1 MQSIAA
7 IDPWCILDD
16 LHDWKR
22 NLSAEAKQTSRISIA
37 TKIDLPHDG
46 RVGLRYNLVE

>member
-1 MQSIAA
+1 M
-7 IDPWCILDD
+7 LDD

-22 NLSAEAKQTSRISIA
+22 NLSAEAKQSRISIA
-37 TKIDLPHDG
+37 TKIDSPHDG